1 MSATY
6 IFTKAG
12 LIDMINRDIK
22 DDEMVVLSTNLSG
35 TLSFSK
41 KKGTILPF
49 QFAADAMKF
58 DGVAHIAFGETTAM
72 GLMIIKK
79 EWLSEKSL
87 KALEG

>member
-1 MSATY
+1 MPATY

-49 QFAADAMKF
+49 KFAADALNV
-58 DGVAHIAFGETTAM
+58 DGVGHIVFGNTTGMAI
-72 GLMIIKK
+72 MIVKK
-79 EWLSEKSL
+79 DLLSEKSL
-87 KALEG
+87 KALLD